1 VIWVENA
8 QPLYGV
14 PLQKVFSMF
23 SNMGHKFLF
32 AIASLF
38 LLACEEEQKAVV
50 RIEPVPGQIV
60 IYNSCGIFGA
70 AEESR
75 EILRAN
81 GFDILNAQTDPQWT
95 NYEETIIAIRNP
107 HWAGYNQ
114 LKTNLDTKN
123 FIVLQDTLSGNISA
137 TIFLGKDYRKV
148 LKIK

>member
-1 VIWVENA
+1 
-8 QPLYGV
+8 
-14 PLQKVFSMF
+14 
-23 SNMGHKFLF
+23 MGRKFLF
-32 AIASLF
+32 AIACLL
-38 LLACEEEQKAVV
+38 LLACEEEQSAVV
-50 RIEPVPGQIV
+50 RTEPVPGQIV
-60 IYNSCGIFGA
+60 IYNSCGIFGV

-81 GFDILNAQTDPQWT
+81 GFDVLDARTDPQWT

-114 LKTNLDTKN
+114 LKMSLDTKN

>member
-1 VIWVENA
+1 MLLPRFTI
-8 QPLYGV
+8 
-14 PLQKVFSMF
+14 
-23 SNMGHKFLF
+23 F
-32 AIASLF
+32 AICSF
-38 LLACEEEQKAVV
+38 FLACEEEQPKV
-50 RIEPVPGQIV
+50 EPASPAVPGQIV

-75 EILRAN
+75 EVLRTR
-81 GFDILNAQTDPQWT
+81 GFDVLNAQTDPQWT

-114 LKTNLDTKN
+114 LKENLDTKN

-148 LKIK
+148 LKKRML